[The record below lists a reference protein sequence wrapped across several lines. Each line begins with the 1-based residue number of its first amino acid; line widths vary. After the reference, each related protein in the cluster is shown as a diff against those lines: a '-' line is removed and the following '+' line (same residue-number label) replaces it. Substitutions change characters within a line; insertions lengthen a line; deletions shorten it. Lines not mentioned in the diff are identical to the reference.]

1 MSKQEN
7 IISHNTDS
15 SRLNTVMQQMKERII
30 NEGDKP
36 HVTVETQLKI
46 LQELSQFGFG
56 QFLIKIRASMVIGLI
71 IC

>member
-1 MSKQEN
+1 MSKQEH

-15 SRLNTVMQQMKERII
+15 FQLNTVIMQMKERII
-30 NEGDKP
+30 KEGDKP

-56 QFLIKIRASMVIGLI
+56 QFLIKIRALMGIGPI

>member
-15 SRLNTVMQQMKERII
+15 SLLNTVMQQMKERII

-56 QFLIKIRASMVIGLI
+56 QFLIKIRVSMVIGLI

>member
-1 MSKQEN
+1 MSKQEH

-15 SRLNTVMQQMKERII
+15 SRLNTVMQQMKERIT

-36 HVTVETQLKI
+36 HVTVEAQLKI

-56 QFLIKIRASMVIGLI
+56 QFLIKIRVSMVIGLI